1 MKTIERLS
9 GDCLESM
16 LLPVVVEIT
25 STVARSEG
33 PLPGPAAGT
42 TVAEEREYG
51 AKGPSPIFWRTA
63 NTAGSEAQRRTERQ
77 TGKQAER
84 ETDGQTDRQTHRQ
97 AD

>member
-1 MKTIERLS
+1 
-9 GDCLESM
+9 M

-33 PLPGPAAGT
+33 PLPGPTAGT

-63 NTAGSEAQRRTERQ
+63 NTAGREAQRRTVR
-77 TGKQAER
+77 
-84 ETDGQTDRQTHRQ
+84 QTDRQTDRQTGRHRRQ
-97 AD
+97 TESASW